1 MKLFTSSFRKYA
13 NSENAVSIALYE
25 PTWYMGRQYKK
36 LAPTKEILSKH
47 LASRNNSRYTKMY
60 YNDILL
66 KLNPLEVYNEL
77 GEGSILLC
85 YERSGVF
92 CHRHI
97 VAKWLMDNLDIEVNE
112 I

>member
-1 MKLFTSSFRKYA
+1 MKLFTSSFRKYGKH
-13 NSENAVSIALYE
+13 ENAVSIALYE
-25 PTWYMGRQYKK
+25 PIWFMGRQYKK
-36 LAPTKEILSKH
+36 LAPTKEILSKQ

-66 KLNPLEVYNEL
+66 KLNPIDVYNEL
-77 GEGSILLC
+77 GENSILLC

-97 VAKWLMDNLDIEVNE
+97 VAEWLMSNLDIDVIE